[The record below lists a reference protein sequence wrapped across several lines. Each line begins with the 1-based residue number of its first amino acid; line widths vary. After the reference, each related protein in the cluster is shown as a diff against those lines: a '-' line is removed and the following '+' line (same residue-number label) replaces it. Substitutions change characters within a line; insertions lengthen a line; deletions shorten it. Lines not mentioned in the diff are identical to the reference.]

1 MIHACAEATGLPS
14 PTIEDGVVWLARMD
28 SRGFSGINV
37 RAGGIR
43 YNPLTNKAQAFEL
56 VEKLHLACHPP
67 WSDKQA
73 KWRVND
79 GTDCIG
85 SNTNLCRAIVECVAA
100 MKGKK

>member
-1 MIHACAEATGLPS
+1 MSDLDMIRACAEMMGCK
-14 PTIEDGVVWLARMD
+14 LADRPMGKD
-28 SRGFSGINV
+28 HNYWRDEHNH
-37 RAGGIR
+37 A
-43 YNPLTNKAQAFEL
+43 YNPLTNKAQACEL

-85 SNTNLCRAIVECVAA
+85 SNTDLCRAIVECVAA